1 MRVCAAGVGL
11 GVGVGVVGV
20 GVGRGGV
27 GVGVDKGGVGEGDPA
42 VGEAVAVAVGEGV
55 VVGVEVGVG
64 VAGGVGVGD
73 PLAFTKIGL
82 LVPVME
88 GLLVSVAVTVWFPG
102 VPSITLKMPVPLVNV
117 LSGGR

>member
-1 MRVCAAGVGL
+1 VGEGVGGTVGVGEGVGVMGT
-11 GVGVGVVGV
+11 GVGVGDWG
-20 GVGRGGV
+20 
-27 GVGVDKGGVGEGDPA
+27 
-42 VGEAVAVAVGEGV
+42 
-55 VVGVEVGVG
+55 
-64 VAGGVGVGD
+64 GVGD

-117 LSGGR
+117 PSGGR

>member
-1 MRVCAAGVGL
+1 MSAWAAGVGL
-11 GVGVGVVGV
+11 GEGVGV
-20 GVGRGGV
+20 GVGVKVGV
-27 GVGVDKGGVGEGDPA
+27 GVGVGVGWGGVGE
-42 VGEAVAVAVGEGV
+42 
-55 VVGVEVGVG
+55 
-64 VAGGVGVGD
+64 

-117 LSGGR
+117 PSGGR

>member
-1 MRVCAAGVGL
+1 LIVIAAGFENVL
-11 GVGVGVVGV
+11 VPQGVGVG
-20 GVGRGGV
+20 
-27 GVGVDKGGVGEGDPA
+27 E
-42 VGEAVAVAVGEGV
+42 
-55 VVGVEVGVG
+55 
-64 VAGGVGVGD
+64 GVGD

-117 LSGGR
+117 PSGGR